1 MIERVNGVL
10 YLDSIPGKT
19 FSKQLVLDVAEW
31 NFSTHVYD
39 VCQQDVNTIKVVSR
53 VSSEDAKELEKW
65 FMSCVTSSSS
75 CVEGDYAKGTFCT
88 FFNSG
93 KTQCRIDIDTIH
105 PFKFSQEDCNGHND
119 KETEETLIK
128 MELRCRGLTVVEH
141 TVSPTPLCTTSFPLT
156 EVFQVEIHDSKTGD
170 TVFELYKSVED
181 ANTRISEI
189 GENDITVK
197 RLAVIMDAHA
207 HDSHT

>member
-1 MIERVNGVL
+1 MGERVNGVL
-10 YLDSIPGKT
+10 YLDKIPGKT

-31 NFSTHVYD
+31 NFSTHVYGGFPH
-39 VCQQDVNTIKVVSR
+39 DVNTIKVFSR

-65 FMSCVTSSSS
+65 FMSCVTSSS
-75 CVEGDYAKGTFCT
+75 CAEGDHAKGTFCT

-93 KTQCRIDIDTIH
+93 KTQCRIDIDMIY
-105 PFKFSQEDCNGHND
+105 PFKFSQENWNEHKD
-119 KETEETLIK
+119 KETEDTLVK

-156 EVFQVEIHDSKTGD
+156 EVFQVERKDSKTGD
-170 TVFELYKSVED
+170 TVFELYKNMDD
-181 ANTRISEI
+181 ANTRISES
-189 GENDITVK
+189 GETNITVK

>member
-1 MIERVNGVL
+1 MEL
-10 YLDSIPGKT
+10 
-19 FSKQLVLDVAEW
+19 
-31 NFSTHVYD
+31 STHV
-39 VCQQDVNTIKVVSR
+39 CCGLPHDVNKIKVFSR

-65 FMSCVTSSSS
+65 FLSCVTSS
-75 CVEGDYAKGTFCT
+75 CVEGDNAKGTFCT

-93 KTQCRIDIDTIH
+93 KIQCRIDIDMIY
-105 PFKFSQEDCNGHND
+105 PFKFSQENWNGHND
-119 KETEETLIK
+119 KETEDTLVK
-128 MELRCRGLTVVEH
+128 MELHCRGVTVVEH

-156 EVFQVEIHDSKTGD
+156 EVFQIELTDSKTGD
-170 TVFELYKSVED
+170 TVYELYKSVED

-197 RLAVIMDAHA
+197 RLAVTKDA

>member
-1 MIERVNGVL
+1 MGERVNGVL

-19 FSKQLVLDVAEW
+19 FSKQLVLDVSEW

-65 FMSCVTSSSS
+65 FLSCVTSSS

-93 KTQCRIDIDTIH
+93 KTQCRIDIDMIY
-105 PFKFSQEDCNGHND
+105 PFQFSQEDCNRHND
-119 KETEETLIK
+119 KETEDTLVK
-128 MELRCRGLTVVEH
+128 MELHCRDVTVVEH

-156 EVFQVEIHDSKTGD
+156 EVFQVELHDSKTVD

-189 GENDITVK
+189 GENNITVK
-197 RLAVIMDAHA
+197 RLAVTKDAHA

>member
-1 MIERVNGVL
+1 MVERVNGVL

-39 VCQQDVNTIKVVSR
+39 VCQQDVNTIKVFSR

-65 FMSCVTSSSS
+65 FMSCVTSS
-75 CVEGDYAKGTFCT
+75 CAEGDYAKGTFCT

-93 KTQCRIDIDTIH
+93 KIQCRIDIDMIY

-119 KETEETLIK
+119 KETEDTLVK
-128 MELRCRGLTVVEH
+128 MELHCRGITVVERNI
-141 TVSPTPLCTTSFPLT
+141 SPTPLCTTRFPLT
-156 EVFQVEIHDSKTGD
+156 EVFQIERTDSKTGE
-170 TVFELYKSVED
+170 TVYELYKNMDD

-189 GENDITVK
+189 GENNITVK
-197 RLAVIMDAHA
+197 RLAVIMDAQ
-207 HDSHT
+207 DNHT